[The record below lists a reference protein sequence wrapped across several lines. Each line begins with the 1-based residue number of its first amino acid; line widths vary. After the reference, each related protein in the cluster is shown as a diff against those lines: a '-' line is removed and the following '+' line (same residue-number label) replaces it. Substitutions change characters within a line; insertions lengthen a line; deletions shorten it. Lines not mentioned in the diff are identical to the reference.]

1 MSRFPLRQGLAVCV
15 ALGAFAATAA
25 CSSSSG
31 GGDAAGPSAGAVPG
45 AGSAAR
51 ASAVPPAPVDPSA
64 AASADAALTGNTKE
78 ICAQAERASTSFG
91 EIFIADLKLQIDA
104 AGKGAQAKRQA
115 AEKVSRDVQNYS
127 FALADMAGLTT
138 DPGLKKALTEMSSQV
153 KALKGDITKINADK
167 MSALS
172 ARLDKA
178 CGRG

>member
-1 MSRFPLRQGLAVCV
+1 MFRIPLIRGLAVCV
-15 ALGAFAATAA
+15 ALGSLTATAA

-31 GGDAAGPSAGAVPG
+31 DSSGAAS
-45 AGSAAR
+45 AGSAAT
-51 ASAVPPAPVDPSA
+51 APPPVAVPPAPVDPSVA
-64 AASADAALTGNTKE
+64 AKADAELSGNTKE

-104 AGKGAQAKRQA
+104 ASKGEQAKRQA
-115 AEKVSRDVQNYS
+115 AEKVSRDVRNYS

-138 DPGLKKALTEMSSQV
+138 DPALKKALTEMSAQV
-153 KALKGDITKINADK
+153 KALKGDVTKINAEK
-167 MSALS
+167 MSALT